1 MREKDNHYPLI
12 FIKLGGSL
20 ITEKSKPL
28 TARQDVIERAAKE
41 ISRVWIQNPSLRLL
55 IGHGSGS
62 FGHSEAKKHNTQDGV
77 QDSAGWM
84 GFAQVWYAANLLNR
98 MVIDALQ
105 QQGLPA
111 ISLSPLSM
119 IISRSKEITAWNIQ
133 PLRAALEARL
143 LPVIQGDVIFDERLG
158 GCILSTE
165 DLFVHL
171 VPHFRPQQVLLAGIE
186 PGVWAD
192 YPACTRLLD
201 VIAPNTD
208 LFENHANSSLQGSS
222 APDVT
227 GGMAAKVKQSL
238 AMIKSSSSTVVYIFS
253 GEQEKA
259 IENALQGKPQGTK
272 ITAFL

>member
-1 MREKDNHYPLI
+1 MRDQGNFYPLI

-20 ITEKSKPL
+20 ITEKAKPL
-28 TARQDVIERAAKE
+28 TARQDVLERAAKE
-41 ISRVWIQNPSLRLL
+41 ISQVWFQNPSLHLL

-62 FGHSEAKKHNTQDGV
+62 FGHSEAKKYNTQDGIR
-77 QDSAGWM
+77 DPAGWM
-84 GFAQVWYAANLLNR
+84 GFARVWYAANLLNR
-98 MVIDALQ
+98 MVINALQ

-111 ISLSPLSM
+111 LAFSPLSM
-119 IISRSKEITAWNIQ
+119 IISHNKRITAWNIQ
-133 PLRAALEARL
+133 PLRAALDARL
-143 LPVIQGDVIFDERLG
+143 LPVIQGDVIFDEMLG

-171 VPHFRPQQVLLAGIE
+171 VPYFQPQQVLLAGIE

-192 YPACTRLLD
+192 YPVCTRLLD
-201 VIAPNTD
+201 VISPSTD
-208 LFENHANSSLQGSS
+208 LFSHHANSSLQGSR

-238 AMIKSSSSTVVYIFS
+238 AMIQSSSSTEVYIFS
-253 GEQEKA
+253 GEKEKA

-272 ITAFL
+272 ITAAP